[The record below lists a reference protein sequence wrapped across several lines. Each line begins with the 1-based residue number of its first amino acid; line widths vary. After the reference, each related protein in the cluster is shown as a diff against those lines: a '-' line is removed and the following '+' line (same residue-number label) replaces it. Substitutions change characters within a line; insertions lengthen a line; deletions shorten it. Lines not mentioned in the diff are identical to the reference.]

1 MFRILS
7 SVIVE
12 WGFGDD
18 FIEKSNEKIEC
29 CFFFIKKDKG
39 KLDKFIYD
47 NK

>member
-18 FIEKSNEKIEC
+18 FIEKSNEKIIC
-29 CFFFIKKDKG
+29 CFFFLLKKDKG
-39 KLDKFIYD
+39 KFDIFID
-47 NK
+47 D